1 MEKQEKE
8 QEQELLLRNDRE
20 QHQAANTLLTIN
32 GIKCSIKW
40 NECMRHYCGY
50 VLIETDLSLTEI
62 PPPHGG
68 WTAFN
73 GFDCAHFGDF
83 PAFLHGT
90 FKTFEFVEQELF
102 RLTEWIVQNNIKIED
117 V

>member
-1 MEKQEKE
+1 MEMEKHEE
-8 QEQELLLRNDRE
+8 EQELILRNDRE
-20 QHQAANTLLTIN
+20 QHQAKTLLTIN

-62 PPPHGG
+62 VPPHGG

-73 GFDCAHFGDF
+73 GFDCAHLGDF

-102 RLTEWIVQNNIKIED
+102 RLTEWIVQNNINIED